1 MVVTVDEYRKIL
13 DDKDSSD
20 EQITKRIQYIEA
32 LCRNIA
38 KQELENYVNQNKQSN
53 NPKI

>member
-1 MVVTVDEYRKIL
+1 MVVTIDEYRKIL

-32 LCRNIA
+32 LCRNII
-38 KQELENYVNQNKQSN
+38 KQELENYVTQNKQPN
-53 NPKI
+53 NSKV